1 MNQPDLQ
8 PEALVPISQQPLA
21 RPSPSVGDMLQA
33 MVDRGITGENV
44 EALKAMVELKERVDA
59 REAEKEFAR
68 AFASLQSD
76 MPAVKAMRPVPNKDG
91 TLRYRFAPYEEIME
105 QAQPLLQKHGFAV
118 SFSTDYA
125 EGRLVKIC
133 TLTHTGGHSR
143 SNKFAVRIGGGPPG
157 SSDSQADGAASTYAK
172 RFALC
177 DALNI
182 QIDHDTDARA
192 EGDTILKEQA
202 EELSHRVEML
212 GTDKVKFLKLA
223 HAPSFAEIKSAVYPI
238 LDDFLRAKE
247 QKGR

>member
-1 MNQPDLQ
+1 MNQPES
-8 PEALVPISQQPLA
+8 EALLPVSQQPLA

-68 AFASLQSD
+68 AFAALQSD
-76 MPAVKAMRPVPNKDG
+76 MPAVKAMQPVNCKDG
-91 TLRYRFAPYEEIME
+91 TLKYRFAPYEEIMS
-105 QAQPLLQKHGFAV
+105 QVQPLLQKHGFSV

-125 EGRLVKIC
+125 ENRLVKSC
-133 TLTHTGGHSR
+133 TLTHAGGHSR
-143 SNKFAVRIGGGPPG
+143 TNKFAVRIGSGPPG
-157 SSDSQADGAASTYAK
+157 CTETQGDGAASTYAK

-192 EGDTILKEQA
+192 EGDTIAKEQA
-202 EELSHRVEML
+202 EELAHRVEML
-212 GTDKVKFLKLA
+212 GTDKTKFLKLA
-223 HAPSFAEIKSAVYPI
+223 HAPSFGEIKSAVYPI

-247 QKGR
+247 AKGR